1 MNVDYPEGALKPE
14 LLAIA
19 KNEHHEKVYAIDKII
34 EAKGHTSLRLPP
46 YHADLNPIELIWGQ
60 IKHDIATRNTTFKG
74 KDLVSLVTS
83 GINNITKEYWKKCV
97 QHTTDVEDTYIRND
111 GVLPAVDNFIIQ
123 LAESDS
129 SDSSSDE
136 SETE

>member
-1 MNVDYPEGALKPE
+1 MFE
-14 LLAIA
+14 LSWI
-19 KNEHHEKVYAIDKII
+19 
-34 EAKGHTSLRLPP
+34 
-46 YHADLNPIELIWGQ
+46 NPIELIWGQ

-74 KDLVSLVTS
+74 KDLVSLVTC

-111 GVLPAVDNFIIQ
+111 GVLPAVDNFIIH
-123 LAESDS
+123 S